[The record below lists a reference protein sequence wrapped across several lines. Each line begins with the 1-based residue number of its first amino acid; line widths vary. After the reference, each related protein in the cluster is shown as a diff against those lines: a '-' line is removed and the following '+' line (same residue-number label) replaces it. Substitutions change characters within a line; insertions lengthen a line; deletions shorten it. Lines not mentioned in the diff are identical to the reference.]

1 MSPHRRH
8 PAWATISGDP
18 TWRLSCDESRDI
30 VLITGGNSGISCVR
44 PRTRAR
50 AGWHVVIASRDRPAS
65 EEAIRRI
72 TSESGAGAASEM
84 GLDLGSTTSVRAL
97 AREIQ
102 AGHVG
107 LRALVCN
114 AGLQVTTGPRLSADG
129 YEVTFAV
136 NHLVHFLL
144 TNLLFQQL
152 VANGPARIVVVA
164 SGVHDPTLWTGMPK
178 ANITDVRPRGDCAA
192 RREFNAGSPT

>member
-1 MSPHRRH
+1 
-8 PAWATISGDP
+8 
-18 TWRLSCDESRDI
+18 
-30 VLITGGNSGISCVR
+30 
-44 PRTRAR
+44 
-50 AGWHVVIASRDRPAS
+50 
-65 EEAIRRI
+65 
-72 TSESGAGAASEM
+72 M

-97 AREIQ
+97 AREVQ

-107 LRALVCN
+107 ALRALGCN

-129 YEVTFAV
+129 DEVTVAV
-136 NHLVHFLL
+136 NHLGQFLL

-178 ANITDVRPRGDCAA
+178 ANITDVSTLAATAA
-192 RREFNAGSPT
+192 RAPASSAAGSPT